1 MRKSGP
7 GINDLFLYSYYWGSY
22 EQSLVVPEKLLSGKQ
37 QNAVALGNSLVGIYI
52 AVWMWHSR
60 MLKNSMHA

>member
-52 AVWMWHSR
+52 AV
-60 MLKNSMHA
+60 